1 MVIDTTARSLAIVAY
16 YVCLLDSQAMAF
28 TSPCLPGAPFNPSP
42 PLITDQ
48 QAGAMQMQAPTQEQV
63 AAWHNYQAQLAQAYA
78 MQAQAQAIGTAPLL
92 APPMMAAHMAPPFMP
107 HLPMPMPVMPTMP
120 TMAPMYVA
128 PTQTGYTAPPTVAG
142 AESTFPAE
150 PLPQEGA
157 TEGSADDRVA

>member
-1 MVIDTTARSLAIVAY
+1 MAY

-28 TSPCLPGAPFNPSP
+28 TSPGLPGVPFNPSP

-107 HLPMPMPVMPTMP
+107 
-120 TMAPMYVA
+120 
-128 PTQTGYTAPPTVAG
+128 
-142 AESTFPAE
+142 
-150 PLPQEGA
+150 PLPLPCQSCQRCHRWHRCTLHQRRQGIPRHRQWQEWNRRFQQNLYLRQVLQKGLQTIA
-157 TEGSADDRVA
+157 